1 MKIFLLYIF
10 TEYLTQCLFIVS
22 AILLFSIFYFIK
34 RYKKLKHRYEV
45 LQLQSISK
53 IDAVKDECFAK
64 IESLRKENIDSLNN
78 RANQWLESERETLH
92 VLNNV
97 SNLLDLNEKIDHT
110 EAENILIK
118 LDEIQYGLNSFQ
130 SNEINIAL
138 NEIQIKLD
146 LLIKNK
152 N

>member
-10 TEYLTQCLFIVS
+10 TEYLTQCLFIVL
-22 AILLFSIFYFIK
+22 AILLFFIFYFIK

-53 IDAVKDECFAK
+53 IDAIKDECFAK

-78 RANQWLESERETLH
+78 RANQWLESEKETLH
-92 VLNNV
+92 VLNSV